1 MYVKVD
7 NDNDVGS
14 KRKESIE
21 TTNEMQYNTA
31 SNEPQFDTHEYNSA
45 LSTHTSLRGD
55 EIFDPSSGEI
65 IGVAAAKSG
74 AHSISEASA
83 SSFRMSIRNVV
94 TDTSTIMTQEQNQ
107 DSVIYSQE
115 GASIPHNVDG
125 NDSKSQSELPSM
137 FSQLQSYRPRIEEN
151 LSLFSDPRS
160 LVSDVGD
167 QQEEPMGW
175 DLCGAFGED
184 MIDSQQ
190 SESRAAEWGEKTYSV
205 TTTTTD
211 VNSKEDATQ
220 NNDDHSSSEAYPEDN
235 FGILCG
241 DDDMDTVGASNT
253 SNSR

>member
-1 MYVKVD
+1 
-7 NDNDVGS
+7 
-14 KRKESIE
+14 
-21 TTNEMQYNTA
+21 MQYTT
-31 SNEPQFDTHEYNSA
+31 SNDPQYETHEYNSA

-65 IGVAAAKSG
+65 IGVAAKSG
-74 AHSISEASA
+74 AQSISEASS
-83 SSFRMSIRNVV
+83 SSFRVSIRNVV

-107 DSVIYSQE
+107 DGAIYSQE
-115 GASIPHNVDG
+115 GMASIPLNVDD
-125 NDSKSQSELPSM
+125 NDSKGQSELPSV

-160 LVSDVGD
+160 LVSDEGA

-175 DLCGAFGED
+175 DLCAAFGED

-190 SESRAAEWGEKTYSV
+190 SESRAAEWGEKTSSV

-211 VNSKEDATQ
+211 VNSKEDTTQ
-220 NNDDHSSSEAYPEDN
+220 NDDDHSSSVAYPEDN

-241 DDDMDTVGASNT
+241 DDDMDTVGVSNT